1 MEVAV
6 VEPVKKVTKII
17 AIKTFFGMTNSQ
29 TIKEVKELKQ
39 ADEAGFDWVASEC
52 AKQLGVELTEF
63 TLG

>member
-6 VEPVKKVTKII
+6 VEPVRKVTKII

-29 TIKEVKELKQ
+29 VIKEVKELKQ
-39 ADEAGFDWVASEC
+39 ADEAAYNWMGEEC

-63 TLG
+63 AIG